1 MPEYEYVCNKCGKIF
16 DVFFSFEEIAA
27 KPTVKCPECKSDQV
41 KKQITG
47 FFVKTSKKS

>member
-16 DVFFSFEEIAA
+16 DVSFIREIAA

-47 FFVKTSKKS
+47 FFL